1 MNKEKIEQVNRLT
14 PKTQISTLSTG
25 RKMFLPRQS
34 PIAPFFV
41 HLSLSLAPTW
51 GCCMGFMKN
60 NLLIKKVVACLH
72 ALERI

>member
-25 RKMFLPRQS
+25 RKMLLPRQS

-51 GCCMGFMKN
+51 GISVSKRYFVSLCYVKGQE
-60 NLLIKKVVACLH
+60 IQ
-72 ALERI
+72 